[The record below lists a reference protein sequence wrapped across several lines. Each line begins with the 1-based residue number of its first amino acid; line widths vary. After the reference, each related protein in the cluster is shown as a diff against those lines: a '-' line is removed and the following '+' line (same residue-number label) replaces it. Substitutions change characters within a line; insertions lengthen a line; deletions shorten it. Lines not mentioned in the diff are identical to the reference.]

1 MKDKKKLLSL
11 LLPTLIIGVLL
22 FFSASKPTRSE
33 YGTDVTPTVFVH
45 GYKGGERS
53 FSTMMHR
60 FEQQKWGER
69 QMIIRVTR
77 HGKVYIDGHV
87 AGPKP
92 MVQVIFEN
100 SRASLDQQTKWLR
113 DVMKTLHSDFSV
125 ESVNVVSH
133 SMGGLA
139 SANYLFTDGRNQPEV
154 KNLVVIAS
162 PFKGIDKAGYF
173 QINQDA
179 AADDLQPQSDALQQL
194 TSKEIP
200 RNIDVLSI
208 SGIINEEDPKAEH
221 WDGLV
226 HVTSSQAIKK
236 MVSSDQLEK
245 EIVYGPLASH
255 SGLHELSQ
263 VDQLV
268 HDFLVR

>member
-1 MKDKKKLLSL
+1 M
-11 LLPTLIIGVLL
+11 

-33 YGTDVTPTVFVH
+33 YGTDVIPTVFVH

-53 FSTMMHR
+53 FSTMLHR
-60 FEQQKWGER
+60 FEQKNWGER
-69 QMIIRVTR
+69 QMLIRVSR
-77 HGKVYIDGHV
+77 NGKVNINGHV

-100 SRASLDQQTKWLR
+100 SRASLEQQTKWLR
-113 DVMKTLHSDFSV
+113 KVMKTLHSDFSV
-125 ESVNVVSH
+125 ESVNLVSH

-139 SANYLFTDGRNQPEV
+139 SANYLVSNDTKQPQVRN
-154 KNLVVIAS
+154 LAVIAS

-200 RNIDVLSI
+200 HDIDVLSI
-208 SGIINEEDPKAEH
+208 SGVINEEDSKAEH

-236 MVSSDQLEK
+236 MVSRGQLEK
-245 EIVYGPLASH
+245 EIVYGPLATH
-255 SGLHELSQ
+255 SGLHELPQ

-268 HDFLVR
+268 HDFLVQ